1 MKKTIQFI
9 ALYFVIFCAGAQDN
23 RYSFIKEDYEIPAN
37 GIYHTWDSS
46 KTYTQELTIPFDEN
60 GHLKVILVE
69 DNSPFQTPCDYQ
81 NVVSSFSKNNTGV
94 DLKVSANSEVRCC
107 FDGVV
112 RAAGEFPSIGKLII
126 VRHYNGLETV
136 YSHLESIAV
145 KPNQKVTA
153 GQRLGTIGKMGGST
167 QLHFEVR
174 FMNAAINP
182 AHLIDFATKEL
193 RSNVLVIRSEEISSS
208 LEITSTTLPTNGNTR
223 FYVVQPGD
231 TLSKIAQDHHVS
243 VEKLYRWNNLTEH
256 SILQL
261 GQKIRV
267 SE

>member
-1 MKKTIQFI
+1 MKKIIQLI
-9 ALYFVIFCAGAQDN
+9 GLYLVIFCANAQDY
-23 RYSFIKEDYEIPAN
+23 RYSFIKETYEIPAN
-37 GIYHTWDSS
+37 GLYQTWNANE
-46 KTYTQELTIPFDEN
+46 TYSQQLTIPFDEN

-69 DNSPFQTPCDYQ
+69 DNSPFQLPCDYQ
-81 NVVSSFSKNNTGV
+81 NVTGTFGKSNTGV
-94 DLKVSANSEVRCC
+94 DLKVAANSEARCC

-112 RAAGEFPSIGKLII
+112 RAAGEFPSIGKLVI

-136 YSHLESIAV
+136 YAHLESLAV
-145 KPNQKVTA
+145 EPNQKVTA
-153 GQRLGTIGKMGGST
+153 GQTLGTIGKMGAAS

-182 AHLIDFATKEL
+182 AHLIDFAAEEL

-208 LEITSTTLPTNGNTR
+208 LEITSSTQPANGNSR
-223 FYVVQPGD
+223 FYIVQPGD
-231 TLSKIAQDHHVS
+231 TLSQIAQDHHVS

-256 SILQL
+256 SVLQL